1 MKIETFI
8 KIYLTVSITTII
20 VFFILLIRKPT
31 KTVVVEKSS
40 RAYNDS
46 VLVTEYQEAL
56 LIYIEKHPKAA
67 AEFMDILEQINTK

>member
-1 MKIETFI
+1 MKEYII
-8 KIYLTVSITTII
+8 KISLVIFIITTVILS
-20 VFFILLIRKPT
+20 VLLITKPT
-31 KTVVVEKSS
+31 ETVVIEKSS

-46 VLVTEYQEAL
+46 ILLSEYQDAL

>member
-1 MKIETFI
+1 MKENLI
-8 KIYLTVSITTII
+8 KIYLILCTAMAI
-20 VFFILLIRKPT
+20 VFFVLLMAKPA

-46 VLVTEYQEAL
+46 ILVSEYQDAL

>member
-1 MKIETFI
+1 MKEYII
-8 KIYLTVSITTII
+8 KISLVIFIIASIILS
-20 VFFILLIRKPT
+20 VLLIKKPT
-31 KTVVVEKSS
+31 ETIVIEKSS

-46 VLVTEYQEAL
+46 ILVSEYQDAL

>member
-1 MKIETFI
+1 MKEYII
-8 KIYLTVSITTII
+8 KISLVIFIITTVILS
-20 VFFILLIRKPT
+20 VLLITKPT
-31 KTVVVEKSS
+31 ETVVIEKSS

-46 VLVTEYQEAL
+46 ILLSEDQDAL